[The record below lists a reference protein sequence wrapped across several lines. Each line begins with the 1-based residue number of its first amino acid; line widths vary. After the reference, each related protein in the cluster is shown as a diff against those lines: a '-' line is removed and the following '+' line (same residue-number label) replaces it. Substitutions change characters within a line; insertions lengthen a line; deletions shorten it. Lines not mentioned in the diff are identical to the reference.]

1 MLFLGRWKVL
11 LVLLVCAAGVAF
23 SAPNFLPREV
33 ADSLPAWLPHK
44 QVNLGLDLQGGSHLL
59 LEVDVE
65 AVASERLQVL
75 ADEIRTTLRGKR
87 IGYRS
92 LAAADG
98 MVALELRD
106 AEQRAL
112 AIEAIR
118 GLEGQLSLGAPGGGG
133 DLEVASASD
142 GRIAVRLSEAAV
154 RDRSRAAVEQSIE
167 VVRRRVDEIGTREPT
182 IQRQGQNRILVQLP
196 GEHDPN
202 RIRRLLGKTA
212 KLSFHIVDD
221 SVTPDDAAAGRLPQ
235 GFEVLEADRQ
245 SGERAASRVV
255 QKRALVGGDALVDA
269 QATFDR
275 GQPAVSFRFDPLGAR
290 QFGEATR
297 ENVGRPFAIVLDDKV
312 ISAPV
317 IREPILG
324 GAGVISGRFSVQEAN
339 DLAVLLRAGA
349 LPAPLT
355 VLEERTVGPALGAD
369 SIRAGSIASV
379 VALLLVAAVIA
390 TAYGFFGV
398 ISALGLAV
406 NMSLIFGALSLLQ
419 ATLTL
424 PGIAGI
430 VLTIGM
436 AVDGNVLIFE
446 RMREEARV
454 GRPPI
459 AAMEAG
465 FVRASTTIFDS
476 NVTTLIA
483 AVLLYL
489 MGSGPVKGFA
499 LTLAIGVVTS
509 VFTAVTF
516 MRWVMS
522 SWLKRAR
529 PAALPI

>member
-1 MLFLGRWKVL
+1 MLFLARWKV
-11 LVLLVCAAGVAF
+11 VVVVLVCAAGVAF
-23 SAPNFLPREV
+23 SAPNFVSREV
-33 ADSLPAWLPHK
+33 AESLPAWLPHK

-59 LEVDVE
+59 IEVEVE
-65 AVASERLQVL
+65 AAVQERLQIL
-75 ADEIRTTLRGKR
+75 ADEIRATLREKR
-87 IGYRS
+87 IGYES
-92 LAAADG
+92 LTAAEG
-98 MVALELRD
+98 VIALELRD
-106 AEQRAL
+106 GEQRTP

-118 GLEGQLSLGAPGGGG
+118 GLNGQLSVSALGG
-133 DLEVASASD
+133 DLDVASPTG

-154 RDRSRAAVEQSIE
+154 RDRARAAVDQSIE
-167 VVRRRVDEIGTREPT
+167 IVRRRVDEIGTREPT
-182 IQRQGQNRILVQLP
+182 IQRQGQSRILVQLP
-196 GEHDPN
+196 GEHAPD
-202 RIRRLLGKTA
+202 RVRRLLGKTA
-212 KLSFHIVDD
+212 KLSFHLVDD
-221 SVTPDDAAAGRLPQ
+221 SVSPEDAAAGRLPQ
-235 GFEVLEADRQ
+235 GYEVLEADPQ
-245 SGERAASRVV
+245 SGERTGSRVV
-255 QKRALVGGDALVDA
+255 QKRALVSGDALVDA
-269 QATFDR
+269 QAAFER
-275 GQPAVSFRFDPLGAR
+275 GQAAVSFRFDPLGAR

-297 ENVGRPFAIVLDDKV
+297 ENVGRPFAIVLDRKV

-339 DLAVLLRAGA
+339 DLAMLLRAGA
-349 LPAPLT
+349 LPAPLRI
-355 VLEERTVGPALGAD
+355 VEERTVGPALGAD

-379 VALLLVAAVIA
+379 IGLLLVVAVMV
-390 TAYGFFGV
+390 TAYGLFGV
-398 ISALGLAV
+398 ISALGLVV
-406 NMSLIFGALSLLQ
+406 NMALIFAALSLLQ

-446 RMREEARV
+446 RIREEARV

-465 FVRASTTIFDS
+465 FVRASTTILDS

-499 LTLAIGVVTS
+499 VTLAIGVVTS